1 MSFRILSQD
10 CRISNESYLTGL
22 NNNDLIVG
30 PSGADKT
37 RGYVLPNILQCNES
51 LIVADT
57 KNTLRAE
64 TEAVLRQNGYQVYTL
79 DLTGTGPSSG
89 YDPLDYIRLDPQ
101 TNRYS
106 EQDIMAV
113 AAALAPIESP
123 QEPFWEFSSRIYLE
137 SIIGYVLEC
146 LPEEEHTMDMVV
158 RLSRELGTG
167 RLAKLMDGLEL
178 LDPDSFAVR
187 RYIICRDGERADKT
201 NACVLMFLAE
211 KLAPLDYEGAKAMFH
226 NPEKIHMARLGREKT
241 ALFLGVSDT
250 DRSMDRLANLFY
262 AQALHVLCDEADRS
276 PGHRLDVPVRFIL
289 DDFAA
294 NAFIP
299 DFDKILSVIRSRNIS
314 ASVILQSISQ
324 LEGMYGH
331 AAAMTILNN
340 CDHCLY
346 LGGQDVET
354 ARYMGVKANRSVG
367 TMLSMPLDSAWLFAR
382 GEPARLTKKFDLRSH
397 QRYCE
402 LLEAGGRC
410 LEHEEI
416 EQKEA
421 SYARCL

>member
-1 MSFRILSQD
+1 MSCRILSQD

-30 PSGADKT
+30 PSGAGKT
-37 RGYVLPNILQCNES
+37 RGYVLPNILQCSES

-64 TEAVLRQNGYQVYTL
+64 TEAVLRQNGYKIYSL
-79 DLTGTGPSSG
+79 DLCGGPSSG

-101 TNRYS
+101 TSRYS

-123 QEPFWEFSSRIYLE
+123 QEPFWEFSARIYLE

-146 LPEEEHTMDMVV
+146 LPEEEHTVDMVV

-167 RLAKLMDGLEL
+167 RLAKLMDELAL

-187 RYIICRDGERADKT
+187 RYTICRDGERADKT

-226 NPEKIHMARLGREKT
+226 NPDKIHMAQLGREKT

-262 AQALHVLCDEADRS
+262 TQALHVLCDEADRS

-294 NAFIP
+294 NVFIP

-382 GEPARLTKKFDLRSH
+382 GEPARLTKKFELRSH

-402 LLEAGGRC
+402 LLEAGGRR

-421 SYARCL
+421 CYARSL

>member
-1 MSFRILSQD
+1 
-10 CRISNESYLTGL
+10 
-22 NNNDLIVG
+22 
-30 PSGADKT
+30 
-37 RGYVLPNILQCNES
+37 
-51 LIVADT
+51 
-57 KNTLRAE
+57 
-64 TEAVLRQNGYQVYTL
+64 
-79 DLTGTGPSSG
+79 
-89 YDPLDYIRLDPQ
+89 
-101 TNRYS
+101 
-106 EQDIMAV
+106 
-113 AAALAPIESP
+113 
-123 QEPFWEFSSRIYLE
+123 
-137 SIIGYVLEC
+137 
-146 LPEEEHTMDMVV
+146 
-158 RLSRELGTG
+158 
-167 RLAKLMDGLEL
+167 
-178 LDPDSFAVR
+178 
-187 RYIICRDGERADKT
+187 
-201 NACVLMFLAE
+201 
-211 KLAPLDYEGAKAMFH
+211 
-226 NPEKIHMARLGREKT
+226 
-241 ALFLGVSDT
+241 
-250 DRSMDRLANLFY
+250 
-262 AQALHVLCDEADRS
+262 
-276 PGHRLDVPVRFIL
+276 VRFIL

-299 DFDKILSVIRSRNIS
+299 DFDKILSVVRSRNIS

>member
-123 QEPFWEFSSRIYLE
+123 QEPFWEFSARIYLE

-241 ALFLGVSDT
+241 ACSWASATQTAPWTGWRT
-250 DRSMDRLANLFY
+250 CSMRRPCTSCVMKRTAAPATGWTSLC
-262 AQALHVLCDEADRS
+262 ALSWTTLPPTPSSRTLTRFS
-276 PGHRLDVPVRFIL
+276 P
-289 DDFAA
+289 
-294 NAFIP
+294 
-299 DFDKILSVIRSRNIS
+299 SS
-314 ASVILQSISQ
+314 AP
-324 LEGMYGH
+324 
-331 AAAMTILNN
+331 
-340 CDHCLY
+340 
-346 LGGQDVET
+346 
-354 ARYMGVKANRSVG
+354 G
-367 TMLSMPLDSAWLFAR
+367 TSP
-382 GEPARLTKKFDLRSH
+382 PA
-397 QRYCE
+397 
-402 LLEAGGRC
+402 
-410 LEHEEI
+410 
-416 EQKEA
+416 
-421 SYARCL
+421 

>member
-10 CRISNESYLTGL
+10 CRVDNNSYATGL
-22 NNNDLIVG
+22 NNNDLIIG
-30 PSGADKT
+30 PSGAGKT

-51 LIVADT
+51 IIVADT
-57 KNTLRAE
+57 KNSLRAE
-64 TEAVLRQNGYQVYTL
+64 TEAVLRQNGYQVYSL
-79 DLTGTGPSSG
+79 DLTGAGPSSG
-89 YDPLDYIRLDPQ
+89 YDPLDYIRLDPR
-101 TNRYS
+101 TERYN
-106 EQDIMAV
+106 ERDIMAV
-113 AAALAPIESP
+113 SAALIPIESP
-123 QEPFWEFSSRIYLE
+123 RDPFWELSARVYLE
-137 SIIGYVLEC
+137 SLMGYVLEC

-158 RLSRELGTG
+158 RLSRESGTG
-167 RLAKLMDGLEL
+167 RLAKLMDELAL
-178 LDPDSFAVR
+178 LDSDSFAVR
-187 RYIICRDGERADKT
+187 RYTICRDGEKADRT

-211 KLAPLDYEGAKAMFH
+211 KLAPLDYDGARAMFH
-226 NPEKIHMARLGREKT
+226 NPDKIHMAQLGREKT
-241 ALFLGVSDT
+241 AVFLGVSDT

-262 AQALHVLCDEADRS
+262 AQALHVLCSEADRS

-294 NAFIP
+294 NACIP
-299 DFDKILSVIRSRNIS
+299 DFDKTLSVIRSRNIS

-331 AAAMTILNN
+331 AAVMTLLNN

-382 GEPARLTKKFDLRSH
+382 GEQARLTKKFDLYSH
-397 QRYCE
+397 RRYHERRDCE
-402 LLEAGGRC
+402 KAGEKEDCYAHC
-410 LEHEEI
+410 L
-416 EQKEA
+416 
-421 SYARCL
+421 